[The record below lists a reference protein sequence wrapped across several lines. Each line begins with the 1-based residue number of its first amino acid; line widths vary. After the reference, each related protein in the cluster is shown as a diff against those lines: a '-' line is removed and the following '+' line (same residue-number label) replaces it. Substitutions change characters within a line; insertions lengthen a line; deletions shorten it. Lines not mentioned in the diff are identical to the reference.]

1 MTDSKRSAHEGFMRR
16 ALELAREGWGQTAP
30 NPMVGAVVVR
40 DDRIVGEGFHAKYG
54 GEHAEVAALRKAGAA
69 CRGATLYVT
78 LEPCRHHGK
87 TPPCTDAIFSCGIS
101 KVVYAVGDPTP
112 VAGGGAAELREAA
125 MMEVESGVLAA
136 EAKELN
142 AAFFHSQQS
151 DLPWT
156 TLKLAVSMEMAIANE
171 RGSTTW
177 LTSPESRA
185 EVHRMRAGHDAVG
198 VGVGTIIAD
207 DPHLNVRDAPKPRKA
222 PARVIFDR
230 TLRTPLQS
238 KVVFTARETPTI
250 VLTSTTA
257 PPKKADALRDSGV
270 HVLAASDLR
279 DGFRRLRGAGIQS
292 ILVEGGATIANA
304 VVDEGLAHRLVIF
317 QAPVSLG
324 PEALHAFDGAN
335 SRLVG
340 RLELLRVLERREIGP
355 DTLTTYVLQE
365 W

>member
-1 MTDSKRSAHEGFMRR
+1 MRR

-40 DDRIVGEGFHAKYG
+40 DNRIVGEGYHARYG
-54 GEHAEVAALRKAGAA
+54 AEHAEVVAMRKAGAA
-69 CRGATLYVT
+69 CRSATLYVT
-78 LEPCRHHGK
+78 LEPCRHAGK
-87 TPPCTDAIFSCGIS
+87 TPPCTDAIFACGIN
-101 KVVYAVGDPTP
+101 KVVYAVADPTP
-112 VAGGGAAELREAA
+112 VAGGGAAELREA
-125 MMEVESGVLAA
+125 MLEVEGGLLES

-142 AAFFHSQQS
+142 APFFNSIQT

-185 EVHRMRAGHDAVG
+185 EVHRMRAGVDAVG

-222 PARVIFDR
+222 PARVVFDR
-230 TLRTPLQS
+230 NLRTPLQS
-238 KVVFTARETPTI
+238 KVVFTARDTPTI
-250 VLTSTTA
+250 VLTSSMA
-257 PPKKADALRDSGV
+257 PLAKADALRDSGV
-270 HVLAASDLR
+270 HVLAATDLR
-279 DGFRRLRGAGIQS
+279 DGFRRLRAAGIQS
-292 ILVEGGATIANA
+292 ILVEGGATIASA
-304 VVDEGLAHRLVIF
+304 VVDEGLVHRLVIF

-324 PEALHAFDGAN
+324 AEALHAFDGAS
-335 SRLVG
+335 SRLIG

-355 DTLTTYVLQE
+355 DTVTTYVLTE
-365 W
+365 WK